1 MARPS
6 EFTQEIA
13 DTICQQLAE
22 GNSLRSI
29 CRADDMPD
37 KSTVLRWLLDPAR
50 AAFCDQYTRAREL
63 QADVHVDE
71 MPDIADDGSNDYVTK
86 TNADGSTY
94 EQVNSEHIQRSRLT
108 LAHELGVRPPLYFVV
123 LQCVVADAR
132 YAVGDEIPINPSYN
146 GTSGSEALSIVPDAT
161 TSIYVLVKAVYALFG
176 RIVAPLLRVLCPI
189 GDW

>member
-6 EFTQEIA
+6 DFTQDLA
-13 DTICQQLAE
+13 DTICQRLAE

-29 CRADDMPD
+29 CLHEDMPN

-71 MPDIADDGSNDYVTK
+71 MPDIADDGSNDYITK

-94 EQVNSEHIQRSRLT
+94 EQVNSEHIQRSRLRIDT
-108 LAHELGVRPPLYFVV
+108 RKWIAERMRPKKYGAKVALTDPDGGPLVV
-123 LQCVVADAR
+123 QVLKL
-132 YAVGDEIPINPSYN
+132 
-146 GTSGSEALSIVPDAT
+146 SEAEKPDADNPA
-161 TSIYVLVKAVYALFG
+161 S
-176 RIVAPLLRVLCPI
+176 
-189 GDW
+189 